1 MGNSKKRKIKEKK
14 IPPTGIFLNGFFP
27 LKLEKNGK
35 NPILVHKGR
44 VWSQMKEV
52 LKGYLFQLGFSILE
66 NYFRK
71 YSHLN
76 KIFPLFFFLDTLSH
90 FFDILRKLTK

>member
-1 MGNSKKRKIKEKK
+1 MGQRKKRKNKDKE

-35 NPILVHKGR
+35 NPILVQKGR
-44 VWSQMKEV
+44 VRSQMKDV
-52 LKGYLFQLGFSILE
+52 PKGYLFRLGFPFLE

-71 YSHLN
+71 YSHLK
-76 KIFPLFFFLDTLSH
+76 KIFPLFYTLSH
-90 FFDILRKLTK
+90 FFKILRKLTK